1 MRTDGR
7 ATQAAKEYVDS
18 ALAER
23 SRLGYTA
30 RISKKSYG
38 RAVTQAAGVFARL
51 NEANRGAAETAS
63 TEPDSRTPHPP
74 EKMNR
79 AS

>member
-38 RAVTQAAGVFARL
+38 RAVAQAAGVFARL
-51 NEANRGAAETAS
+51 DEANGGGAETAS

-74 EKMNR
+74 ERTNR

>member
-23 SRLGYTA
+23 SR
-30 RISKKSYG
+30 
-38 RAVTQAAGVFARL
+38 AVAQAAGVFARL
-51 NEANRGAAETAS
+51 HEANGRAAETAS
-63 TEPDSRTPHPP
+63 EPDSRTPHPP
-74 EKMNR
+74 EKTNR

>member
-38 RAVTQAAGVFARL
+38 RAVAQAAGVFARL
-51 NEANRGAAETAS
+51 HEANGRAAETAS
-63 TEPDSRTPHPP
+63 EPDSRTPHPP
-74 EKMNR
+74 EKTNR